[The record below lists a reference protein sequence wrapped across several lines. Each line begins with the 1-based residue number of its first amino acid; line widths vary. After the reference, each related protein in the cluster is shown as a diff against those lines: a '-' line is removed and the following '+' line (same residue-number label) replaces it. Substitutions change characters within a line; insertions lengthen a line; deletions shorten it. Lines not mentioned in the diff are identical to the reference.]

1 MLLLCDV
8 FVLPHTVFYW
18 FVVCTPFWK
27 GHFQLSW
34 CESSF
39 GVFATW
45 PSFFFHTLLK
55 HDSAHAIHM
64 NRILGVFGMWA
75 WSRLL
80 SVIAPFHWAALTR
93 FLELTG
99 CLSCLGAKC
108 QKMQPVTE
116 FQMASFQTTC
126 SGTMVMSGQWLTATT
141 DKITFLYHVWP
152 FFKIYL
158 CSLSLCD
165 PVPLTF
171 DRWLHQLPLLE
182 YFVLNAFCPSQTNDH
197 NHAEI

>member
-1 MLLLCDV
+1 MASDHKIHSFRNALVIVCHCDN
-8 FVLPHTVFYW
+8 
-18 FVVCTPFWK
+18 C
-27 GHFQLSW
+27 FQLPLCCCCVMFLYCPIQYSTGL
-34 CESSF
+34 SSALLSEKAIF
-39 GVFATW
+39 SSVDVKAALGYLPLGPVF
-45 PSFFFHTLLK
+45 FLHTLLK

-75 WSRLL
+75 WSRWL

-126 SGTMVMSGQWLTATT
+126 SGTMVMSGQ
-141 DKITFLYHVWP
+141 
-152 FFKIYL
+152 
-158 CSLSLCD
+158 
-165 PVPLTF
+165 
-171 DRWLHQLPLLE
+171 
-182 YFVLNAFCPSQTNDH
+182 
-197 NHAEI
+197 